1 MSNIYAIYGASGF
14 GREIMPLAKAFL
26 NDKKIPFEKLLF
38 IDDKLFGQ
46 TMNGYPVISF
56 DEFILLNSPKKFV
69 CIAISDNKI
78 REKLFNKLS
87 NSSIYNWSIFASNSI
102 LLDECNI
109 GENSVLAPFA
119 TLTSNISIG
128 KSFHANIYSYVAHDC
143 IIGNFVTFAPGVK
156 CNGNVH
162 IHDYAYLG
170 TGAIIKQGK
179 PNKPLIIGEGACI
192 GAGAVVTKDVPSFTT
207 VFGNPAIPLS
217 KEAIRRN
224 R

>member
-1 MSNIYAIYGASGF
+1 MNNIYAIYGASGF
-14 GREIMPLAKAFL
+14 GREIMPVAKAFL
-26 NDKKIPFEKLLF
+26 SNRKIMFEKLLF
-38 IDDKLFGQ
+38 IDDKLYGQ
-46 TMNGYPVISF
+46 TINGYPVISF
-56 DEFILLNSPKKFV
+56 DQFILLNSPKKFV

-78 REKLFNKLS
+78 REKIFNKLLKF
-87 NSSIYNWSIFASNSI
+87 SIDNWSIFATNSI

-119 TLTSNISIG
+119 SLTSNISIG

-143 IIGNFVTFAPGVK
+143 IIGDFVTFAPGVK

-179 PNKPLIIGEGACI
+179 PNKPLIIGEGACVA
-192 GAGAVVTKDVPSFTT
+192 AGAVVTRNVPPFVT

-217 KEAIRRN
+217 KEALKRSK
-224 R
+224 

>member
-1 MSNIYAIYGASGF
+1 MNNIYAIYGASGF
-14 GREIMPLAKAFL
+14 GREIMPVAKAFL
-26 NDKKIPFEKLLF
+26 SNRKITFEKLLF
-38 IDDKLFGQ
+38 IDDKLYGQ
-46 TMNGYPVISF
+46 TINGYPVISF
-56 DEFILLNSPKKFV
+56 DEFILLNAPKKFV

-78 REKLFNKLS
+78 REKIFNKLLKF
-87 NSSIYNWSIFASNSI
+87 SIDNWSIFATNSI

-143 IIGNFVTFAPGVK
+143 IIGDFVTFAPGVK

-179 PNKPLIIGEGACI
+179 PNKPLIIGEGACVA
-192 GAGAVVTKDVPSFTT
+192 AGAVVTRNVPPFVT
-207 VFGNPAIPLS
+207 VIGNPAMPLS
-217 KEAIRRN
+217 KEALKRN
-224 R
+224 K

>member
-1 MSNIYAIYGASGF
+1 MNNIYAIYGASGF

-26 NDKKIPFEKLLF
+26 NGRKIPFEKILF

-46 TMNGYPVISF
+46 TINGYPVISF
-56 DEFILLNSPKKFV
+56 DEFILLKSPKKFV
-69 CIAISDNKI
+69 CIAISDSKI
-78 REKLFNKLS
+78 REKLFFKLPDYR
-87 NSSIYNWSIFASNSI
+87 IDHWTIFASNSI
-102 LLDECNI
+102 LLDECNL
-109 GENSVLAPFA
+109 GENSVVAPFV

-143 IIGNFVTFAPGVK
+143 IIGDFVTFAPGVK

-162 IHDYAYLG
+162 IRDYAYLG

-179 PNKPLIIGEGACI
+179 LNKPLIIGEGACI
-192 GAGAVVTKDVPSFTT
+192 AAGAVVTKDVPPFTT
-207 VFGNPAIPLS
+207 VIGNPAMPLS
-217 KEAIRRN
+217 KEALKRN